1 MALNGNTVKHS
12 YRVYCDGAYSP
23 ARNQG
28 GIGFVI
34 LEDDKKIFQYS
45 KMYKNS
51 TNQRMEQMA
60 VIVALESIKEP
71 SEITIVTDSMYIVGT
86 LTKGW
91 KRKANTDLWERLDK
105 AVNRHKVVSVEWCK
119 GHASDEHNKETDKLA
134 YNASNEIG

>member
-28 GIGFVI
+28 IGFVSTP
-34 LEDDKKIFQYS
+34 EDDKKIFQYS

-71 SEITIVTDSMYIVGT
+71 SEITI
-86 LTKGW
+86 
-91 KRKANTDLWERLDK
+91 A
-105 AVNRHKVVSVEWCK
+105 
-119 GHASDEHNKETDKLA
+119 
-134 YNASNEIG
+134 

>member
-1 MALNGNTVKHS
+1 MPTHK
-12 YRVYCDGAYSP
+12 YRIYCDGAYSP

-60 VIVALESIKEP
+60 AIVALESIEEP
-71 SEITIVTDSMYIVGT
+71 SEITRVTDSMYIVGT

-91 KRKANTDLWERLDK
+91 KRKANTDLW
-105 AVNRHKVVSVEWCK
+105 
-119 GHASDEHNKETDKLA
+119 
-134 YNASNEIG
+134 

>member
-1 MALNGNTVKHS
+1 MPTHK
-12 YRVYCDGAYSP
+12 YRIYCDGAYSP

-60 VIVALESIKEP
+60 AIVALESIKEP
-71 SEITIVTDSMYIVGT
+71 SEITIVTFYVYCRNSY
-86 LTKGW
+86 
-91 KRKANTDLWERLDK
+91 
-105 AVNRHKVVSVEWCK
+105 
-119 GHASDEHNKETDKLA
+119 
-134 YNASNEIG
+134 

>member
-1 MALNGNTVKHS
+1 MPTHK
-12 YRVYCDGAYSP
+12 YRIYCDGAYSP

-34 LEDDKKIFQYS
+34 LEDDK
-45 KMYKNS
+45 NS

-60 VIVALESIKEP
+60 AIVALESIKEP

-119 GHASDEHNKETDKLA
+119 GHASDEHNKEADKLA